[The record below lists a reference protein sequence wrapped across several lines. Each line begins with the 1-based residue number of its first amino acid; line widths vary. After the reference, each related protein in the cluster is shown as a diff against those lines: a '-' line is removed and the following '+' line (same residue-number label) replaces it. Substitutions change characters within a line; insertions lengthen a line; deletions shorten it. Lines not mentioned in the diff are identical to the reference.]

1 MVVHI
6 GGIPLQ
12 TMSGK
17 QPGFRVAATGVVTEL
32 DHSFKVVKKLKLVG
46 YVIPSR
52 GTRRRR
58 LPTEP

>member
-46 YVIPSR
+46 YVIPMPR
-52 GTRRRR
+52 HTAPA
-58 LPTEP
+58 LAD